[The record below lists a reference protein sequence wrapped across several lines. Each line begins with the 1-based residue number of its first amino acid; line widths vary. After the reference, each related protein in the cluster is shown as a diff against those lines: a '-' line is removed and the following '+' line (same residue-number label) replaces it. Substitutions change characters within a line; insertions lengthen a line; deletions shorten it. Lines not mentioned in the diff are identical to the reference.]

1 MKIDAKDNI
10 TVIDTKNEN
19 QVIAVISEKEIIIK
33 DGYEVLFDVGV
44 DE

>member
-1 MKIDAKDNI
+1 MKLDVVDNI
-10 TVIDTKNEN
+10 TIIDTANEN
-19 QVIAVISEKEIIIK
+19 EVIAVISEKETIVK